1 MRKRKARKEMIQARR
16 LMRQRSRTRFGIDLR
31 VAAIQASLYL
41 LLPQNSRWISYAV
54 VSQNGRKNWYNARGI
69 SRWRGTSMLMSG
81 GALFMIAD
89 SHAKGRCAFLHTDIS
104 LRAESIMH
112 HATTKRMT
120 FVCVYRFDN
129 CIVFD
134 CIFIHSSACCHL
146 LSPQGFCAQLTTPST
161 LPLLAYDVHPS
172 SSEGCAFRE
181 LRLKR

>member
-1 MRKRKARKEMIQARR
+1 MDQVWNR
-16 LMRQRSRTRFGIDLR
+16 LEGCCDPSIAPSPTSSEFNMDILRSRISERTQELVQRPRDIR
-31 VAAIQASLYL
+31 VARNQHVDERGAI
-41 LLPQNSRWISYAV
+41 
-54 VSQNGRKNWYNARGI
+54 
-69 SRWRGTSMLMSG
+69 
-81 GALFMIAD
+81 FMIAD
-89 SHAKGRCAFLHTDIS
+89 SQAKGRCAFLHTDIS